1 MKSLTLL
8 LIVFLVGGTPI
19 AQRKQVQKKVSL
31 PVKEINIP
39 VDQRKVTDSMERD
52 FLNAAKESDRK
63 TLLLIAEKLKAD
75 KDNIFLRKEN
85 ARLKE
90 ELKKIDTIYITK
102 PNFFKGLFHRHK
114 KTRS

>member
-1 MKSLTLL
+1 MKSLKLL

-31 PVKEINIP
+31 PVKEIHP